1 MRLDRRRLIS
11 KNFAHEKYVPRAAKQ
26 VYKISNIRLR
36 VDCEKSAAIKLRGR
50 GWGRGEGRWRGGGVR
65 TNSTIRG
72 QNGASAN
79 NLLELNVLLLP
90 ANRLKL
96 HSNKLQIRI
105 FLYYPNKKKS
115 CILFFI
121 LPRIFFFFPYI
132 RS

>member
-1 MRLDRRRLIS
+1 M
-11 KNFAHEKYVPRAAKQ
+11 
-26 VYKISNIRLR
+26 
-36 VDCEKSAAIKLRGR
+36 
-50 GWGRGEGRWRGGGVR
+50 R

-105 FLYYPNKKKS
+105 FLYYPNKKNLAFYFS
-115 CILFFI
+115 FC
-121 LPRIFFFFPYI
+121 RVFFFFFFLYKI
-132 RS
+132 MKEMLNDKL

>member
-1 MRLDRRRLIS
+1 MR
-11 KNFAHEKYVPRAAKQ
+11 K
-26 VYKISNIRLR
+26 
-36 VDCEKSAAIKLRGR
+36 G
-50 GWGRGEGRWRGGGVR
+50 GGGEGVR

-105 FLYYPNKKKS
+105 FLYYPNKKKKKS
-115 CILFFI
+115 CILFFV
-121 LPRIFFFFPYI
+121 LPRVFFFFFPLCKITREIQVKLIIFLFKQKIAPLKAIVKYVLTI
-132 RS
+132 DFKSWSNKIKF

>member
-1 MRLDRRRLIS
+1 MR
-11 KNFAHEKYVPRAAKQ
+11 K
-26 VYKISNIRLR
+26 
-36 VDCEKSAAIKLRGR
+36 G
-50 GWGRGEGRWRGGGVR
+50 GGGEGVR

-105 FLYYPNKKKS
+105 FLYYPTKKKK
-115 CILFFI
+115 ILHSIF
-121 LPRIFFFFPYI
+121 RSAACIFFFFLCV
-132 RS
+132 RSRGRYDKLN

>member
-1 MRLDRRRLIS
+1 MR
-11 KNFAHEKYVPRAAKQ
+11 K
-26 VYKISNIRLR
+26 
-36 VDCEKSAAIKLRGR
+36 G
-50 GWGRGEGRWRGGGVR
+50 GGGEGVR

-105 FLYYPNKKKS
+105 FLYYPNKKKK
-115 CILFFI
+115 ILHSIF
-121 LPRIFFFFPYI
+121 RSAACIFFFFPLCKITREIQVKLIIFLFKQKIAPLKAIVKYVLTI
-132 RS
+132 DFKSWSNKIKF

>member
-1 MRLDRRRLIS
+1 M
-11 KNFAHEKYVPRAAKQ
+11 
-26 VYKISNIRLR
+26 
-36 VDCEKSAAIKLRGR
+36 
-50 GWGRGEGRWRGGGVR
+50 R

-115 CILFFI
+115 SILFFI
-121 LPRIFFFFPYI
+121 LPRIFFFFLYKI
-132 RS
+132 MKEMLNDKL